1 MMNQYL
7 IKSQKRINLSRF
19 DPDDRACFKGD
30 KDQGIKKFE
39 DLRNQLIELQNM
51 FYVDGRFQ
59 LLIVFQA
66 LDTGGKDGTIRNI
79 FEGVN
84 PQGVRV
90 ASFKKPTEGE
100 LSHDYL
106 WRIHR
111 ELPEKGKIVVFN
123 RSHYEDVLVPRVH
136 KLVSADIIK
145 KRYDHIVQFE
155 KMLADEGMVILKFYL
170 HISKE
175 EQKNR
180 LQERVDNPRKHW
192 KFNPDDLKERKFWGD
207 YQAAYE
213 TLLSK
218 TSRPHAPWYVI
229 PANGKW
235 YRNLI
240 ISEVIVNRMK
250 QLKLKYPVPT
260 WNPGKIKIT

>member
-1 MMNQYL
+1 MDQYL
-7 IKSQKRINLSRF
+7 VKSRKRVILSRI
-19 DPDDRACFKGD
+19 DPDDRACFDGD
-30 KDQGIKKFE
+30 KDEGLKEFIG
-39 DLRNQLIELQNM
+39 LRNQLIELQNM

-90 ASFKKPTEGE
+90 ASFKKPTENE

-111 ELPEKGKIVVFN
+111 EVPEKGKIVIFN

-136 KLVSADIIK
+136 ELVPDGIIK

-155 KMLADEGMVILKFYL
+155 KMLADEGMIILKFYL

-175 EQKNR
+175 EQKKR
-180 LQERVDNPRKHW
+180 LQDRVDKPHKRW
-192 KFNPDDLKERKFWGD
+192 KFNPEDLKERKFWED
-207 YQAAYE
+207 YQKAYAD
-213 TLLSK
+213 LLFK
-218 TSRPHAPWYVI
+218 TSRPYAPWYVI
-229 PANGKW
+229 PSNGKW
-235 YRNLI
+235 YRNLVIARI
-240 ISEVIVNRMK
+240 IVDRMK
-250 QLKLKYPVPT
+250 QLKLKYPAPA
-260 WNPGKIKIT
+260 WNPQKVKIS